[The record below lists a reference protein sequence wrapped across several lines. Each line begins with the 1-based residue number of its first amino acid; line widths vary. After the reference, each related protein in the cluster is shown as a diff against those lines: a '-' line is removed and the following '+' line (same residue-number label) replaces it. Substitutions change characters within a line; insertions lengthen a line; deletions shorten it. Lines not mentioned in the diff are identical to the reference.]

1 MPASRVATC
10 PTCSTVVADSD
21 RFCKQC
27 GTEVSGISA
36 SVVSGAGRSV
46 DTPPPGGLEA
56 GSPWE
61 VVLNRLRAV
70 TAGEFEIGR
79 ELGRGGMAAVFL
91 AQDLSLNRKVAIK
104 VMAPGLMLGA
114 DMVQR
119 FRREAITIANL
130 QHANIVT
137 VHAVRQM
144 DDLHFFVMQFVEGQS
159 LDGVLRTHGRL
170 PVSLVLPIM
179 HQVGSALAYAH
190 RRGVVH
196 RDIKP
201 GNILLSGD
209 GDALVTDFGIAKVAE
224 GPTQT
229 QTGMVVGTPSYMSPE
244 QCYATELDGASDQYS
259 LGIVAYQMLCGRVP
273 FTGGS
278 FEIMKGHTIDPV
290 PPLRSF
296 APEVPERVEAAILR
310 MLAKKPAERFASFGE
325 ALAAMGAEPLGEH
338 SPLRTEMIRLAAV
351 EERRDSLG
359 DLLRTPSGPVSGA
372 RSGSRSGAAGGR
384 TPRTP
389 APATAI
395 AVAIAPVTANVE
407 VGETFTLRASVR
419 GADASLLRWST
430 STPGIVSVDP
440 TTGVAQALAEG
451 EATLMAGVGSVDE
464 QVSVRVVAPQVA
476 TLRVLPLDGD
486 VRVGDV
492 VVLTAEARDRRDQPL
507 SRSLVWRA
515 RGTSAVIDAHGTV
528 TARAAGR
535 TDITVTC
542 ENITETVIVQV
553 LPALASRLEIRVPSE
568 PLEVGHAVT
577 LSAAVF
583 DAHGTPLTDRAVQW
597 SVSVPQRA
605 RIDAAGVLSLLGEG
619 DVVVRAV
626 CENADSSRS
635 LTIAPA
641 RAVSVSITGVPALLR
656 DGDRFTLTAT
666 PRDVRGTALSRA
678 VTWRSS
684 HPAVATVDAAG
695 VVQAR
700 TAGTA
705 DVMAVIDDVSASV
718 SLSVHT
724 TPPQFVTAPDA
735 KGVAPA
741 VPASATELVPG
752 LEAAGKRADASAV
765 AAAVAASAQTDAAPV
780 AAIPSV
786 ATSNEVTTSS
796 EAARTT
802 SGPLADAATRRVE
815 PSDAPRTPPE
825 TPVSRGRPAWIYGLA
840 VLPVA
845 LVAWLLTRAPSESD
859 AVAGGTAV
867 ASDSTPA
874 NSTTSGAG
882 VGPRGDAAQGAVG
895 NAPAGRATEVTPPET
910 PPAVAGPAS
919 PNSGAAAA
927 SAAADAVA
935 LRVVPPGK
943 TALEV
948 NETATLRASV
958 QDRAGAV
965 QRTPAIRFSSSNGSV
980 ARVDQRSG
988 VVTAVAP
995 GRATIT
1001 IDAGA
1006 AGRST
1011 VAFTVTSA
1019 AVATRETSE
1028 PVLPVNPPVVAS
1040 NPPVSTP
1047 RRDSVPPVSAPAA
1060 AANAVSQTQLAG
1072 EARAVV
1078 EQFFRAVESRDIARV
1093 RSVYPGIST
1102 TYAAELSEMFEFTRA
1117 VRFSVRSVSVANAS
1131 GNYDAAPGSRTPL
1144 AVGVTFQQTPRRG
1157 AAPPPE
1163 NLNFPITVQRDA
1175 SGWRIVQVS
1184 SQ

>member
-1 MPASRVATC
+1 MPASRVAIC

-36 SVVSGAGRSV
+36 SVISGPRPSI
-46 DTPPPGGLEA
+46 DTPAPGGLEA

-61 VVLNRLRAV
+61 VVLNRLRTV
-70 TAGEFEIGR
+70 TSGEFEIGR

-137 VHAVRQM
+137 VHAVRQT

-159 LDGVLRTHGRL
+159 LDGVLRAHGKL

-290 PPLRSF
+290 PPLRGF
-296 APEVPERVEAAILR
+296 APEVPERVEQAVLR
-310 MLAKKPAERFASFGE
+310 MLAKKPAERFSSFGE
-325 ALAAMGAEPLGEH
+325 ALAALGAEPLGEH
-338 SPLRTEMIRLAAV
+338 SSVRAEMIRLAAV

-372 RSGSRSGAAGGR
+372 RSGSRSGASGGR

-395 AVAIAPVTANVE
+395 AVAIAPVTADVE

-419 GADASLLRWST
+419 GAESSLLRWST
-430 STPGIVSVDP
+430 STPTVVSIDP
-440 TTGVAQALAEG
+440 TTGVAHALAEG
-451 EATLMAGVGSVDE
+451 EATVTAAVGSVDE
-464 QVSVRVVAPQVA
+464 HVSVRVVAPQVA
-476 TLRVLPLDGD
+476 TLRVMPMDGD

-492 VVLTAEARDRRDQPL
+492 VRLAAEARDRRDQPL
-507 SRSLVWRA
+507 ARPLVWRA
-515 RGTSAVIDAHGTV
+515 RGTSATIDADGTV
-528 TARAAGR
+528 TARAIGR

-553 LPALASRLEIRVPSE
+553 LPALATRLEIRVPAES
-568 PLEVGHAVT
+568 LEVGHAVT
-577 LSAAVF
+577 LSAAVY
-583 DAHGTPLTDRAVQW
+583 DARNTPLTDRAVQW

-605 RIDAAGVLSLLGEG
+605 RIDAAGVLSLLGDG

-626 CENADSSRS
+626 CENADASRT

-641 RAVSVSITGVPALLR
+641 RAVSVSISGVPALLR

-666 PRDVRGTALSRA
+666 PRDVRGTALTRDVA
-678 VTWRSS
+678 WRSS
-684 HPAVATVDAAG
+684 HPAVATVDSTG
-695 VVQAR
+695 VVRAR
-700 TAGTA
+700 TAGAAEITA
-705 DVMAVIDDVSASV
+705 TIDDVSAAV
-718 SLSVHT
+718 ALSVHA
-724 TPPQFVTAPDA
+724 TPPQFVAAPDPIA
-735 KGVAPA
+735 AGHAAP
-741 VPASATELVPG
+741 PSATELVPG
-752 LEAAGKRADASAV
+752 LEAAGRRADAAEV
-765 AAAVAASAQTDAAPV
+765 AAAVAASERAEATPA
-780 AAIPSV
+780 V
-786 ATSNEVTTSS
+786 ATPSS
-796 EAARTT
+796 AQ
-802 SGPLADAATRRVE
+802 GPDATASLNDALLTAGASLAEAATRRVE
-815 PSDAPRTPPE
+815 APEASRTPPA
-825 TPVSRGRPAWIYGLA
+825 TTISRGRPTWLYGLA
-840 VLPVA
+840 IVPIAV
-845 LVAWLLTRAPSESD
+845 VGWLLTRTPTD
-859 AVAGGTAV
+859 DDAGGTRLAADTATANGAATGSVEAV
-867 ASDSTPA
+867 RGDPVRVSAGDTPSGGTPITPPAEPLPTPA
-874 NSTTSGAG
+874 SPASGTSGSPTPSNPAE
-882 VGPRGDAAQGAVG
+882 AAAL
-895 NAPAGRATEVTPPET
+895 RVTPPT
-910 PPAVAGPAS
+910 
-919 PNSGAAAA
+919 
-927 SAAADAVA
+927 
-935 LRVVPPGK
+935 K

-948 NETATLRASV
+948 NETLTLRATV
-958 QDRAGAV
+958 YDRSGTV
-965 QRTPAIRFSSSNGSV
+965 LRTAAISYSSSNGAV
-980 ARVDQRSG
+980 ARVDRRSG

-1001 IDAGA
+1001 IDAGV

-1011 VAFTVTSA
+1011 LQLSVTA
-1019 AVATRETSE
+1019 AVVAQREASE
-1028 PVLPVNPPVVAS
+1028 PTLPVNPPVAPTNTS
-1040 NPPVSTP
+1040 TNTP
-1047 RRDSVPPVSAPAA
+1047 RRDSVPPINAPVPVAS
-1060 AANAVSQTQLAG
+1060 AVSQTQLAS
-1072 EARAVV
+1072 EARAVI
-1078 EQFFRAVESRDIARV
+1078 ESFFRAVESRDIAKV
-1093 RSVYPGIST
+1093 RAVYPGISP

-1117 VRFSVRSVSVANAS
+1117 VRFSVRSVSVVNAT
-1131 GNYDAAPGSRTPL
+1131 GNYDATSGARTPL
-1144 AVGVTFQQTPRRG
+1144 SVGVTFQQTPRRG

-1163 NLNFPITVQRDA
+1163 TLNFPVTVQRDA